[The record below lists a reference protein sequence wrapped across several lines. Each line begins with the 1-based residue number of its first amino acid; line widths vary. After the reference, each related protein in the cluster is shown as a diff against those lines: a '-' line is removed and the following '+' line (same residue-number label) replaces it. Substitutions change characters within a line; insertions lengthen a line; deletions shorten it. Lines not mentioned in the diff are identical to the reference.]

1 MPQNQYRFL
10 IGRDKDIDTD
20 TFWTEVVS
28 GDTSLLVQWLR
39 IHIPNAWD
47 MG

>member
-10 IGRDKDIDTD
+10 IGRDKDRDTD
-20 TFWTEVVS
+20 TFWTEIVS
-28 GDTSLLVQWLR
+28 GDTSLVVQWLR
-39 IHIPNAWD
+39 IHTTYAWG